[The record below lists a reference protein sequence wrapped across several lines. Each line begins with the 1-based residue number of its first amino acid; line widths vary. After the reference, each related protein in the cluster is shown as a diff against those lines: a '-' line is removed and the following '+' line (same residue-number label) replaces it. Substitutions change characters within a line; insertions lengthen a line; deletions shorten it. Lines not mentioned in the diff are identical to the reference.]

1 MMIDIDHFKAY
12 NDSLGHPAGD
22 DCLQLVADAFAQ
34 IASETEGAFCARF
47 GGEEFTFGLRDA
59 EDAEVARLARKVRQS
74 VEDLCIPHPD
84 RPDDTHV
91 VTVSIGVAQSEAGAK
106 CSLKDLLT
114 AADQSLYLAKAQ
126 GRNRVAI
133 ADEFAR
139 AAESSSRL
147 VRGVTALKVPFR
159 NR

>member
-1 MMIDIDHFKAY
+1 MELLTLPKEDKDDDFVLVGGPDSNKDRHSSATDKAPEGEGRRPKKGKKQK
-12 NDSLGHPAGD
+12 NAEKE
-22 DCLQLVADAFAQ
+22 AEKEA
-34 IASETEGAFCARF
+34 AS
-47 GGEEFTFGLRDA
+47 
-59 EDAEVARLARKVRQS
+59 K
-74 VEDLCIPHPD
+74 I
-84 RPDDTHV
+84 
-91 VTVSIGVAQSEAGAK
+91 
-106 CSLKDLLT
+106 KDLLT